1 MFYSPR
7 IGTEY
12 RKTRILLVSES
23 AYSWMDG
30 KRLRHPMRE
39 HPVKSVKYAIEHWED
54 EDLAKYFRRVT
65 RTICGREMPS
75 RKEREDAWAE
85 YAYWIFIP
93 GTVGKGAGG
102 RRTKAMWKAGDRDL
116 WQLIE
121 KLKPTPTKV
130 VITSLTAWSKMRD
143 SDVHLTDTLQAYR
156 VGRSGN
162 LMWCLAVPHPSSRK
176 RGRGF
181 RWSEIAEQIA
191 LFRSAVLPKTWR
203 VGPST

>member
-1 MFYSPR
+1 MYYSPWK
-7 IGTEY
+7 GTRY
-12 RKTRILLVSES
+12 GKTRLLLVSES

-30 KRLRHPMRE
+30 KRLRRPPRE
-39 HPVKSVKYAIEHWED
+39 HPVNSVKYAIED
-54 EDLAKYFRRVT
+54 CEDLAKYFRQVT
-65 RTICGREMPS
+65 RAICGREMPS
-75 RKEREDAWAE
+75 RREREDAWAE

-102 RRTKAMWKAGDRDL
+102 RRTERMWKAGERDF
-116 WQLIE
+116 WKLIE

-130 VITSLTAWSKMRD
+130 VITSLTAWRKMRD

-176 RGRGF
+176 RGKGF